1 MDHIW
6 NSIEIEET
14 KEVKRKT
21 HNLNIW
27 LTNDFPLS
35 SAVIHLFSI

>member
-1 MDHIW
+1 MDNILS
-6 NSIEIEET
+6 SIEIEET
-14 KEVKRKT
+14 KEVKKKT

-35 SAVIHLFSI
+35 SAVFF